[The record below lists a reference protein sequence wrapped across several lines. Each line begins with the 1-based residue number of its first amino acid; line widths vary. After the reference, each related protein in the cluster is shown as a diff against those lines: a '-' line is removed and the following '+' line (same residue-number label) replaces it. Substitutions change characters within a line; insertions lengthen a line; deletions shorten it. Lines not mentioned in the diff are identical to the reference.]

1 MGLKELIS
9 PPLEAGPSV
18 LDGHHLPA
26 HLTPA
31 LEYASSRLA
40 RKSIHLT
47 LVVVRRDYHVPT
59 TPMSSPLSS
68 TSCSFHSAS
77 SASSSSSLS
86 PSSLSKFSFAAGSVA
101 ALKQLVRSGSCRQGA
116 VDPWA
121 RSTVPHDRWPATTAT
136 ATLGIDAPPGLEL
149 RWPLSPTMT
158 TPLSS
163 PPPMTPCT
171 PSSMATTTTTTDH
184 AGPPTPG
191 AATGLLL
198 LHAPDLSPRNQRMQR
213 AVLAKTALKY
223 NESLLGPAV
232 SPAAYGLGGQLF
244 TNSVIQHDVLFS
256 SDGLTILSLDRLY
269 SLKAALASYSRT
281 KAPPRLEDAVDE
293 LRRYVLATHGAK
305 VTRSDLCRAY
315 DWLNVGPGAIADLD
329 AMYRR
334 AYGGPDQVGAIAG
347 LDHDHPGAHASPAL
361 PSHRDQ
367 PPELAPEQ
375 IGLAVTTLP
384 EPSSRPASPS
394 RASSLA
400 SRTGSSSSARPLVL
414 RSKWGYE
421 EDEEDDDQGDRAH
434 PTPTPPAQDLDE
446 DPKPQRK
453 DSSPPAPVTSFV
465 PCQSTSIDG
474 RLLGAGPDPDATAMQ
489 DHGPLTPNGYE
500 DISPITRG
508 EWGFLMVDE
517 SFRSGRTVNV
527 ETC

>member
-18 LDGHHLPA
+18 LDGHHLPP

-31 LEYASSRLA
+31 LEYASGRLA
-40 RKSIHLT
+40 RKSVHLT
-47 LVVVRRDYHVPT
+47 LVVARRDYHVPT
-59 TPMSSPLSS
+59 TPGSSPLSS
-68 TSCSFHSAS
+68 ASCSFHSAS
-77 SASSSSSLS
+77 SVSSSSSLS
-86 PSSLSKFSFAAGSVA
+86 KIGFAAGSVT
-101 ALKQLVRSGSCRQGA
+101 ALKQLVRSGSCRLGA
-116 VDPWA
+116 VDPRS
-121 RSTVPHDRWPATTAT
+121 RSTIPHDKSPAAAATTTTAT
-136 ATLGIDAPPGLEL
+136 SGIEAPGLGL
-149 RWPLSPTMT
+149 RWPLSPTT

-171 PSSMATTTTTTDH
+171 PSSMATTTTTDH

-191 AATGLLL
+191 AAPGLLL
-198 LHAPDLSPRNQRMQR
+198 LHAPDLSPRDQKLQR
-213 AVLAKTALKY
+213 AVFTKTALKF
-223 NESLLGPAV
+223 NVSPLRPAV
-232 SPAAYGLGGQLF
+232 SPTTYGLGSQLF

-256 SDGLTILSLDRLY
+256 SDGITILSLDRLY
-269 SLKAALASYSRT
+269 SLKAALASYART

-315 DWLNVGPGAIADLD
+315 DWLNVGPGAVADLD

-347 LDHDHPGAHASPAL
+347 LEHDHPGEAHGSPAP
-361 PSHRDQ
+361 PSHDQ
-367 PPELAPEQ
+367 PAELAPEQ
-375 IGLAVTTLP
+375 IGLALTTLP
-384 EPSSRPASPS
+384 ETTARPSSP
-394 RASSLA
+394 
-400 SRTGSSSSARPLVL
+400 SSAPSLTIQTGCPSPRPLVL

-421 EDEEDDDQGDRAH
+421 DEDDEFDDDNNDQDAH
-434 PTPTPPAQDLDE
+434 PTPTPPAQDHDGN
-446 DPKPQRK
+446 PKPQIQ
-453 DSSPPAPVTSFV
+453 DSSPPAPPPAMGFV
-465 PCQSTSIDG
+465 PCPSTSIDA
-474 RLLGAGPDPDATAMQ
+474 RLLGTSPDGTSTQ
-489 DHGPLTPNGYE
+489 DHRPMTPNGYE

-517 SFRSGRTVNV
+517 SFRGGRTVNV